1 MGEQWPSKRRSERSR
16 SEQSSHHIGL
26 TDGITLAL
34 GHVSMRVPGEPDRF
48 IVKGRGYAV
57 DVLPVVRGEDMIVC
71 DLDGAMVEG
80 RQGACRASR

>member
-1 MGEQWPSKRRSERSR
+1 
-16 SEQSSHHIGL
+16 
-26 TDGITLAL
+26 
-34 GHVSMRVPGEPDRF
+34 MRVPDEPDRF

-80 RQGACRASR
+80 PPGGMPCFEVEDPFCDLQESSQTCTRSSTCILATRC